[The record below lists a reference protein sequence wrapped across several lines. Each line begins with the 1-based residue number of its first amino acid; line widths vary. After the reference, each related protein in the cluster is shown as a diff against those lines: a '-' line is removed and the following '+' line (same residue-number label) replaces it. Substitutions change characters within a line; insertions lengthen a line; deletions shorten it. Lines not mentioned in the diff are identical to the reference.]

1 MSHAILELLEPT
13 GVLLSANVAD
23 STEIIR
29 LLGNELYKTGYV
41 KNSFIEAAIERESR
55 LPTGLPLGGAFN
67 AAIPHTDIEHVNKP
81 ALALATLVR
90 PVSFR
95 NMAVPTETVPVSL
108 VFLLALE
115 QPKAQIEMLQE
126 IASVLQAP
134 DVVTALM
141 NAKTYDEVVAALNK
155 EKKTK

>member
-1 MSHAILELLEPT
+1 MSQEILKLLEPKA
-13 GVLLSANVAD
+13 VLLGISAEN

-29 LLGNELYKTGYV
+29 LLGNELFKTGYV
-41 KNSFIEAAIERESR
+41 KESFIEAAIERESR

-81 ALALATLVR
+81 ALALATLVH
-90 PVSFR
+90 PVPFQ
-95 NMAVPTETVPVSL
+95 NMAVPAEKVEVSL

-126 IASVLQAP
+126 IAGILQAP
-134 DVVTALM
+134 RIVEALM
-141 NAKTYDEVVAALNK
+141 NAKKFDDVVAALNN
-155 EKKTK
+155 EKKV

>member
-1 MSHAILELLEPT
+1 MSQAILDLLEPQ

-41 KNSFIEAAIERESR
+41 KESFIEAAIERESR

-67 AAIPHTDIEHVNKP
+67 AAIPHTDIEHVYKP
-81 ALALATLVR
+81 ALALATLAH
-90 PVSFR
+90 PVPFQ
-95 NMAVPTETVPVSL
+95 NMAVPAETVPVSL